1 MIIIDLLNSHPTRGS
16 KWGLSSN
23 DSDGF
28 SILNCSAFFA
38 LMLAFRVGIRLVMDT
53 ALPVA
58 SMVRPDSSRIRGPGR
73 SSFTAPILIKP
84 DLTRLAPV
92 AALAPLGPENCCKQG
107 FNNHN
112 NNNSFLSI
120 LKSERLHT
128 KGNSGYTMTCL
139 QNSLQK
145 CKSKVKHSCL
155 QYKHINSDQKSRFL
169 FPVISHVF

>member
-1 MIIIDLLNSHPTRGS
+1 MIIIIMIIIDLLNSHPTRGS

-92 AALAPLGPENCCKQG
+92 ALAPLGPENCCKQG
-107 FNNHN
+107 FNNNN

-120 LKSERLHT
+120 SQIREVKY
-128 KGNSGYTMTCL
+128 KGKWWLYNDCFAEVHVCRTVCR
-139 QNSLQK
+139 NAR
-145 CKSKVKHSCL
+145 VK
-155 QYKHINSDQKSRFL
+155 
-169 FPVISHVF
+169 